1 MPAAFFQVRLSVQ
14 PSSGGEA
21 ELILPG
27 VLQGLNYR
35 FVIVKDGG
43 EEGIIKLEES
53 DAVMSNVANASECR
67 VLTENQVE
75 TLQESYPK
83 PKIKKKFRMRAQTQG
98 LGGIGRTSE
107 DFEVDN
113 QGNRLVDNIQ
123 TVRSGFYLIDVPL
136 LPPISEKKR

>member
-35 FVIVKDGG
+35 FVIVKEGG
-43 EEGIIKLEES
+43 EEGIIKLEEP
-53 DAVMSNVANASECR
+53 DAVIEKVENACKK
-67 VLTENQVE
+67 LAENQVE
-75 TLQESYPK
+75 TLQGSYPK

-98 LGGIGRTSE
+98 PGAIGMIPE
-107 DFEVDN
+107 NFEVDD
-113 QGNRLVDNIQ
+113 QGNRLVDSIQ
-123 TVRSGFYLIDVPL
+123 TVRSGFYLIDVPV
-136 LPPISEKKR
+136 LPPVSERNP